1 MSATRSGPESRPIG
15 VNRRQALRARLMAQ
29 VESHAPAG
37 TSIGHAENVSEGGL
51 LVLTRDTFPAETEV
65 TVRFNLPP
73 VPPGRPVEC
82 QGVVL
87 RAEDAASMAIE
98 FRDVKDDD
106 RQALEAYVRQTR
118 ANG

>member
-1 MSATRSGPESRPIG
+1 
-15 VNRRQALRARLMAQ
+15 
-29 VESHAPAG
+29 
-37 TSIGHAENVSEGGL
+37 
-51 LVLTRDTFPAETEV
+51 
-65 TVRFNLPP
+65 